1 MSVRRKGPKATAIRV
16 ATYVLLV
23 CVAVVVVFP
32 FAVAVTTSFK
42 RNTDIFTYPP
52 SLIPKKEATIPAADV
67 GLEGDPVPVYTFP
80 DRDDRPGQWALVDG
94 DASLAEF
101 RPLDDLERVI
111 VLDVKA
117 GEKTGE
123 TITIDG
129 EEEDVYLVDDGGA
142 QVEAYRSRLTSGGL
156 FVSVDDPSTSVLDLV
171 NFATPAREFGPRF
184 ANFTEVL
191 AEKDPETNG
200 KGVGRSLTNTVLVTI
215 LVVLGQIITSI
226 LGGYAFA
233 RVQFKGRSTIFL
245 MYLGSVMIPFVVLI
259 IPLFQ
264 LMLQV
269 NWRDNLVALIIP
281 FAFTAYG
288 TFLMRQFFLGIPA
301 GDRGGR
307 AARRRLAV
315 DHPLE
320 GDGAAGP
327 SGHRDARHL
336 RLPLRLEL
344 VLLAAR
350 HHQLGQPRQRRAV
363 AHPQHA
369 RRTVE
374 HRHEPGVRGNGAGD
388 DAAHPR
394 VPLRTAILRRELRLQ
409 RTQVIREPTHGC
421 SHLQQHQQAVQ
432 GRPQGRRRPRTWR
445 SPTASSWCSSARRG
459 AASRP
464 RCG

>member
-32 FAVAVTTSFK
+32 FAVAVTTAFK

-52 SLIPKKEATIPAADV
+52 SLVPKKEATIPAADV
-67 GLEGDPVPVYTFP
+67 GLEGDPVPVYSFP

-101 RPLDDLERVI
+101 RPVDDLERVI

-123 TITIDG
+123 TISIDG

-184 ANFTEVL
+184 SNFTEVL

-301 GDRGGR
+301 EIEEAALLDGASRSTILWKVMVPLARPAIATLATFGFLYAWNSFFWPLVIINSGNPDNAVLSLTLSTLGGR
-307 AARRRLAV
+307 SSTDTNLVFAGTVLAMT
-315 DHPLE
+315 P
-320 GDGAAGP
+320 P
-327 SGHRDARHL
+327 I
-336 RLPLRLEL
+336 L
-344 VLLAAR
+344 VFLFA
-350 HHQLGQPRQRRAV
+350 QRYF
-363 AHPQHA
+363 
-369 RRTVE
+369 VE
-374 HRHEPGVRGNGAGD
+374 N
-388 DAAHPR
+388 
-394 VPLRTAILRRELRLQ
+394 
-409 RTQVIREPTHGC
+409 
-421 SHLQQHQQAVQ
+421 S
-432 GRPQGRRRPRTWR
+432 
-445 SPTASSWCSSARRG
+445 ASSG
-459 AASRP
+459 LK
-464 RCG
+464 

>member
-1 MSVRRKGPKATAIRV
+1 MSVRRKGPKTTAIRV

-23 CVAVVVVFP
+23 VVAVVVVFP
-32 FAVAVTTSFK
+32 FAVAVSTSFK

-52 SLIPKKEATIPAADV
+52 SLIPKKDSTIPAADV
-67 GLEGDPVPVYTFP
+67 GLDGDPIPVFTFP
-80 DRDDRPGQWALVDG
+80 ERDDRPGRWALVDA

-117 GEKTGE
+117 GEKTGA
-123 TITIDG
+123 TVTIDG
-129 EEEDVYLVDDGGA
+129 EEEDVFLIDDGGT
-142 QVEAYRSRLTSGGL
+142 QIEAYRSRLTTGGL

-301 GDRGGR
+301 EIEEAALLDGASRSTILWKVMVPLARPAIATLATFGFLYAWNSFFWPLVIINSGNPDNAVLSLTLSTLGGR
-307 AARRRLAV
+307 SSTDTNLVFAGTVLAMT
-315 DHPLE
+315 P
-320 GDGAAGP
+320 P
-327 SGHRDARHL
+327 I
-336 RLPLRLEL
+336 L
-344 VLLAAR
+344 VFLFA
-350 HHQLGQPRQRRAV
+350 QRYF
-363 AHPQHA
+363 
-369 RRTVE
+369 VE
-374 HRHEPGVRGNGAGD
+374 N
-388 DAAHPR
+388 
-394 VPLRTAILRRELRLQ
+394 
-409 RTQVIREPTHGC
+409 
-421 SHLQQHQQAVQ
+421 S
-432 GRPQGRRRPRTWR
+432 
-445 SPTASSWCSSARRG
+445 ASSG
-459 AASRP
+459 LK
-464 RCG
+464 